1 MTPARPA
8 WDLRQHDSRQPWP
21 IAPGSVHLVFGSPP
35 YFGAD
40 VAITY
45 DQHDYAPS
53 LTAWAEDLAAV
64 SRQAYQALADGGR
77 LVVNVANSGR
87 KPYHDLAGLVG
98 VTLAGAGFELRGH
111 IIWHKGYG
119 VAGTAWGST
128 RMASAP
134 SLRDVHEYLIVGQK
148 GAGPLA
154 VAGFPRRDDL
164 TGGEFGRLTF
174 SIWEVSVTGREPW
187 QRACKHPA
195 PYPLELA
202 RRLVRLYTAPGMT
215 VLDPWAG
222 AGTSCAAALSQGC
235 HAVGYDLSQPYLE
248 AARAWCSEVQ
258 GKFYRP
264 RPEVMERDAP
274 ELPLLALAGAAGF
287 TAMRPAANGR
297 QDSEERCK
305 SGLLRPGRD

>member
-1 MTPARPA
+1 MTPARPV

-21 IAPGSVHLVFGSPP
+21 IAPGAVHLVCGSPP
-35 YFGAD
+35 YHGAEH
-40 VAITY
+40 AITY
-45 DQHDYAPS
+45 DQHNYAPS

-64 SRQAYQALADGGR
+64 ARQAWHALADGGR

-87 KPYHDLAGLVG
+87 KPYQDLAGLVG
-98 VTLAGAGFELRGH
+98 MTLAGAGFELRGH

-148 GAGPLA
+148 GPGPLD
-154 VAGFPRRDDL
+154 VAGFRRREDL

-174 SIWEVSVTGREPW
+174 SVWEVPVNGREPW
-187 QRACKHPA
+187 QRSCKHPA

-222 AGTSCAAALSQGC
+222 SGTTCAAALSEGC

-248 AARAWCSEVQ
+248 AARAWCSETL
-258 GKFYRP
+258 GTFYRP
-264 RPEVMERDAP
+264 RPDVVENGAP
-274 ELPLLALAGAAGF
+274 ELPLLALAGAAPEVNH
-287 TAMRPAANGR
+287 AICNP
-297 QDSEERCK
+297 
-305 SGLLRPGRD
+305 